1 MNNRKLWTPQKNF
14 PIHDCGLATGW
25 RPPHQRVAKLQYE
38 SDGWV
43 NYLGWLIFSRPVWE
57 FWWQNL
63 EHWNSGDGTR
73 THFGHLSFYFLF
85 FGGGRACLSWF
96 AKRWLYI
103 HVELINRALSFS
115 WADSRGDTPFCFVG
129 QNRDDSQFFFNLTKW
144 TTLKKEC
151 QGKSRF
157 HRQVSAWG
165 GKPQLSP
172 LKMSWNSTTCCV
184 RWNENHAPEKPHY
197 VWKLKNLPLSGIKYP
212 LGIFV

>member
-85 FGGGRACLSWF
+85 FWRGAGMSFLICKEMVVYTCGIDKSGTFFFMSRF
-96 AKRWLYI
+96 KRWHAVL
-103 HVELINRALSFS
+103 
-115 WADSRGDTPFCFVG
+115 FCGSKPGWLAIFL
-129 QNRDDSQFFFNLTKW
+129 QPDTKW

-197 VWKLKNLPLSGIKYP
+197 VWKFKPPWGFDTPS
-212 LGIFV
+212 IFV